1 MNANEQDEREQ
12 NSAPAEN
19 VTALPRITPEML
31 ALYRKLQSG
40 RMVAVDDEAFLYPS
54 EEYNVMQDIVLALG
68 RLIDGIGEG

>member
-1 MNANEQDEREQ
+1 MSDTNEQDDSR
-12 NSAPAEN
+12 NSAWAEN

-40 RMVAVDDEAFLYPS
+40 RMVAADDEAFLYPS